1 MWYEVIPPFTE
12 NVNKRWK
19 ISLSHSTAELGCSV
33 KDINSQKI
41 FLFLTNWACRN
52 NRHLVLKERESLY
65 RWRFGCR
72 RYRGKLIHHFILVFF
87 LYIFSLARP
96 AVRISSLLFFKF
108 DTGDFCDPGLSK
120 IRWPHW
126 FVAVVLP
133 TECFHSRGQ
142 HLCKFF
148 GTKEKRLH
156 KKRVQLPED
165 WFGTPTWPP
174 IHCFGTP
181 IWPPWRHWPVWEN
194 PSTSLKRAP

>member
-1 MWYEVIPPFTE
+1 MWYDVIPPFTE

-41 FLFLTNWACRN
+41 FLFLRNWACRN
-52 NRHLVLKERESLY
+52 HRHVVLKDRESLY
-65 RWRFGCR
+65 RWRFGYR

-96 AVRISSLLFFKF
+96 AVKISSLLIFLNLILEIFVIQVYPRSA
-108 DTGDFCDPGLSK
+108 DLTDLSL
-120 IRWPHW
+120 W
-126 FVAVVLP
+126 FYLYSVFTHVA
-133 TECFHSRGQ
+133 SIYAIYWNKR
-142 HLCKFF
+142 
-148 GTKEKRLH
+148 KRLH

-174 IHCFGTP
+174 IHCFRTP
-181 IWPPWRHWPVWEN
+181 IWPPWRHMK
-194 PSTSLKRAP
+194 TLYI